1 MTKHRDHI
9 TQSDEHNA
17 RGIELADRGWLDEA
31 MSEFRK
37 AIKLDP
43 LSAHAHDNLAT
54 ILSEKGQLLEALIA
68 YIEALRA
75 DPDSPSAHHYLGSFL
90 AGQGHDLAVAEYKKA
105 LELEYDFPDAHLNLA
120 LALADGGQLED
131 AVHEL
136 EIALQQAPD
145 DEMIR
150 HELASCFIDLNRHAD
165 AIGHLKKIVKSHPEH
180 VEAWVDLGI
189 AFTAQGFLA
198 EAEAAF
204 KKGLEVDAHDFG
216 SHYHLAALYASWGR
230 QQEALAALEIASG
243 IDSEKTRAW
252 LREDRVFDPLRA
264 DERFQEL
271 TNSRV

>member
-1 MTKHRDHI
+1 MAKHRDHI
-9 TQSDEHNA
+9 TQSDDHNA

-54 ILSEKGQLLEALIA
+54 ILAEKGHLLEALIE
-68 YIEALRA
+68 YVEALRA

-90 AGQGHDLAVAEYKKA
+90 AGQGHDLAVAEYRKA
-105 LELEYDFPDAHLNLA
+105 IELEYEFPDAHLNLA
-120 LALADGGQLED
+120 LALADHGQLEE

-150 HELASCFIDLNRHAD
+150 HELASCLIDLERHAD
-165 AIGHLKKIVKSHPEH
+165 AIGHLKRIVKAHPEH

-189 AFTAQGFLA
+189 AYTAQGFFA
-198 EAEAAF
+198 EAESAL
-204 KKGLEVDAHDFG
+204 KKGIEIDAQDFA
-216 SHYHLAALYASWGR
+216 SHYHLAALYTSWGR
-230 QQEALAALEIASG
+230 IEDALDRLEAAGA
-243 IDSEKTRAW
+243 IDPEKTRTW
-252 LREDRVFDPLRA
+252 LREDRVFDPLRGE
-264 DERFQEL
+264 ERFHKL
-271 TNSRV
+271 AG

>member
-1 MTKHRDHI
+1 MAKHRDHI
-9 TQSDEHNA
+9 TQSDDHNA

-54 ILSEKGQLLEALIA
+54 ILAEKGQLLEALIE
-68 YIEALRA
+68 YVEALKA

-105 LELEYDFPDAHLNLA
+105 IELEYEFPDAHLNLA
-120 LALADGGQLED
+120 LAQADHGQLDE
-131 AVHEL
+131 AVREL
-136 EIALQQAPD
+136 EIALAQAPD

-150 HELASCFIDLNRHAD
+150 HELASCLIDLERHAD
-165 AIGHLKKIVKSHPEH
+165 AIGHLKKIVKTHPEH

-189 AFTAQGFLA
+189 AYTAQGFFA
-198 EAEAAF
+198 EAEAAL
-204 KKGLEVDAHDFG
+204 KKGIEIDAQDFA
-216 SHYHLAALYASWGR
+216 SHYHLAALYTSWGR
-230 QQEALAALEIASG
+230 VSDALDRLEAAAVLDA
-243 IDSEKTRAW
+243 EKIRTW

-264 DERFQEL
+264 EERFHKL
-271 TNSRV
+271 IA